1 MLDWMKK
8 LFNKEEEQ
16 TAMNKEVPKQIESQP
31 KIPRVNHYTEARE
44 AQMASRNAG
53 KCRFPLVPDNGF
65 DEEDESE
72 VNRFEEQPVQGVAYE
87 EPTAQRGIKVERS
100 RRPYVE
106 KVVSTYE
113 EPEVQYEPVR
123 ESVVKKASA
132 PSQESNRRPFRPTEM
147 ISPIYGYNRPSVEKK
162 VEKQEEVKERED
174 LEISVEGKAVVDAWL
189 EKKGYKLSDFSEGQA
204 TSSAPG
210 EVVEQKGQQ
219 SKKEEK
225 SVVDQ
230 WLEKNG
236 YEIERQVPLVEEKEV
251 IKEMSTPQEVSADE
265 LLHKTVAEQME
276 SAKLEKDVVVLNE
289 NNLQEELVASKVE
302 HEDTILSE
310 EIKRNT
316 EIKQPTIEVE
326 KQAPEESV
334 IVKAE
339 EKLEETIIV
348 EIPEELEEVEVITET
363 EEQEE
368 VEVIAETE
376 ELEEV
381 EVIAETE
388 ELEEVE
394 VIAEV
399 EESEEVEVIAEAEES
414 EEVEVITETE
424 EQEEVEVIAETEES
438 EEVEV
443 ITETEEQEEVEVI
456 AEIEESEEVEVIA
469 ETEESEEVEV
479 IAEAEEQ
486 EEVEVIAEAEES
498 EEVEVI
504 AEAEESEEVEVI
516 AEAEEQ
522 EEVEVIAEAE
532 ESEEVEVIAEA
543 EESEEVE
550 VEVEVEVITET
561 EEQEEVEVIAE
572 TEEQEEVEVIA
583 ETEEQEEVEVIAE
596 TKAPVV
602 ETFVALEEIQ
612 QEDEVIEQNSEFIH
626 VAEADEQTKN
636 DVQSFA
642 NVLIAETE
650 ENKRVVEEAP
660 VVEEQSVEEE
670 VPVAE
675 EQPVVKKEEPKREK
689 KRHVPFNVVM
699 LKQDRTRLMER
710 HAARANAMQ
719 PSANVRVENKPVQQ
733 EVAEPQVEEQ
743 PMQQVVVESQVE
755 ESPVQQVVAEPQVE
769 EQPMQQVVAE
779 PQVEESP
786 VQQVVA
792 KTQVEEQ
799 PMQQVVA
806 EPQVEEQ
813 SMQQVVVE
821 SQVEESPVQQVVAEP
836 QVEEQSMQQVVVE
849 SQVEESPVQQVVAE
863 PQVEEQPMQQVVAE
877 PQVEEQPMQ
886 QVVVESQVEES
897 PVQQVVAEPQV
908 EEQPMQQVVVE
919 QVQKSIS
926 STEPKEKA
934 YVVNQR
940 ENDMRNVLH
949 TPPTY
954 TVPPLALLS
963 IPQQTALD
971 NTEWLEEQKELLDTT
986 FNNFHVGAHVINVS
1000 QGPAVTR
1007 FEVQPDPGVKVNK
1020 ITNLSDDI
1028 KLSLAAKDIR
1038 IEAPIPGKSAIGIEV
1053 PNKESK
1059 PVFLREILRSPV
1071 FTKSESPLT
1080 VALGLDI
1087 SGDPIVTDI
1096 RKMPH
1101 GLIAGATGS
1110 GKSVCINAILTSIL
1124 YKAKPHEVKL
1134 MLIDPKMVEL
1144 APYNSVPH
1152 LVAPVITD
1160 VKAATAALKWAVEE
1174 MERRYELFAHAG
1186 ARDLTRYNTIV
1197 SEREIP
1203 GETLPYIVIVID
1215 ELADLM
1221 MVAPGDV
1228 EEAICRIAQKARAC
1242 GIHLLVAT
1250 QRPSVDV
1257 ITGLIKSNI
1266 PTRIAFTVSSQVD
1279 SRTIIDI
1286 GGAEKL
1292 LGRGDMLF
1300 LGNGT
1305 SKPVR
1310 IQGVYVSDDEIEKTV
1325 DHVRKQMKPNYL
1337 FKQEDLLAKTEQAES
1352 EDELFFDACQFVV
1365 EQGGAS
1371 TSSVQ
1376 RKFRIGYNRA
1386 ARLIEEMESQGII
1399 SEGRGTKP
1407 RDVLISEDEFAA
1419 MQETNV

>member
-16 TAMNKEVPKQIESQP
+16 TAINKEVPKQIESQP

-65 DEEDESE
+65 DEED
-72 VNRFEEQPVQGVAYE
+72 VIATGHFEEQPVQVVTYE
-87 EPTAQRGIKVERS
+87 NQPTQRGVKVERS
-100 RRPYVE
+100 RRQYVE

-113 EPEVQYEPVR
+113 EPEMQYEPER
-123 ESVVKKASA
+123 EPVVKKASV

-162 VEKQEEVKERED
+162 VEKQEEKKERED
-174 LEISVEGKAVVDAWL
+174 LEISVEGKSVVDAWL
-189 EKKGYKLSDFSEGQA
+189 EKKGYTLSDFSEGQA
-204 TSSAPG
+204 TNSSSHEG
-210 EVVEQKGQQ
+210 VDQRDQQ

-236 YEIERQVPLVEEKEV
+236 YEIERQEPIVEEKEV
-251 IKEMSTPQEVSADE
+251 VQEISAQQAVPAGE
-265 LLHKTVAEQME
+265 VPHQTIAERME
-276 SAKLEKDVVVLNE
+276 DAKQESDVVVKNI
-289 NNLQEELVASKVE
+289 LQTELVDSKVE

-310 EIKRNT
+310 ETKRNT
-316 EIKQPTIEVE
+316 EIEQPTIEVE

-348 EIPEELEEVEVITET
+348 EIPEEVEVIAEAEELEEVEVIAEAEELEEVEVIVEAEELEEVEGIAEAEESEEVEVITEA
-363 EEQEE
+363 EELEE
-368 VEVIAETE
+368 VEGIAETE

-381 EVIAETE
+381 EVIAEAE

-394 VIAEV
+394 PI
-399 EESEEVEVIAEAEES
+399 
-414 EEVEVITETE
+414 
-424 EQEEVEVIAETEES
+424 
-438 EEVEV
+438 
-443 ITETEEQEEVEVI
+443 
-456 AEIEESEEVEVIA
+456 
-469 ETEESEEVEV
+469 
-479 IAEAEEQ
+479 
-486 EEVEVIAEAEES
+486 
-498 EEVEVI
+498 
-504 AEAEESEEVEVI
+504 
-516 AEAEEQ
+516 
-522 EEVEVIAEAE
+522 
-532 ESEEVEVIAEA
+532 
-543 EESEEVE
+543 
-550 VEVEVEVITET
+550 
-561 EEQEEVEVIAE
+561 
-572 TEEQEEVEVIA
+572 
-583 ETEEQEEVEVIAE
+583 
-596 TKAPVV
+596 
-602 ETFVALEEIQ
+602 ALEETQ
-612 QEDEVIEQNSEFIH
+612 QEMVLNEAIELKNGFIH
-626 VAEADEQTKN
+626 VTEVDEQTKK

-642 NVLIAETE
+642 DVLIAEE
-650 ENKRVVEEAP
+650 QRVVEEAP
-660 VVEEQSVEEE
+660 IAEGQQVVEEAPVAEGQQVVEEA
-670 VPVAE
+670 PVAEGQQVVEEAPIAEEQRVVEEAPIAEEQRVVEEAPIAEEQRVVEEAPIAEGQQVVEEAPIAEGQQVVEEAPVAEGQQVVEEAPIAE
-675 EQPVVKKEEPKREK
+675 EQPVVEEALIAGGQRVVEEALIVEEQPVVEEARIAEEQRVVEEAPIAEEQRVVEEARIAEERQVVEETPVLEEQPIVQKEEPKRQK

-710 HAARANAMQ
+710 HAARVNAMQ
-719 PSANVRVENKPVQQ
+719 PSMSERVENKPVQQ
-733 EVAEPQVEEQ
+733 VEEKPMQQVVVEPQVEERPMQ
-743 PMQQVVVESQVE
+743 QVAVEPQVEEKPMQQVVEPQVEEKPMQQVVVESQVE
-755 ESPVQQVVAEPQVE
+755 ERPV
-769 EQPMQQVVAE
+769 
-779 PQVEESP
+779 
-786 VQQVVA
+786 
-792 KTQVEEQ
+792 
-799 PMQQVVA
+799 
-806 EPQVEEQ
+806 
-813 SMQQVVVE
+813 
-821 SQVEESPVQQVVAEP
+821 
-836 QVEEQSMQQVVVE
+836 
-849 SQVEESPVQQVVAE
+849 
-863 PQVEEQPMQQVVAE
+863 
-877 PQVEEQPMQ
+877 
-886 QVVVESQVEES
+886 
-897 PVQQVVAEPQV
+897 
-908 EEQPMQQVVVE
+908 QQVVVE
-919 QVQKSIS
+919 QVQKPTS
-926 STEPKEKA
+926 STEVQEKA

-940 ENDMRNVLH
+940 ENDMRNVLQ

-954 TVPPLALLS
+954 AIPPLTLLS
-963 IPQQTALD
+963 IPQQAALD
-971 NTEWLEEQKELLDTT
+971 NTEWLDEQKELLDTT

-1197 SEREIP
+1197 SGREIP

-1310 IQGVYVSDDEIEKTV
+1310 VQGVYVSDDEIEKTV

>member
-72 VNRFEEQPVQGVAYE
+72 VNRFEEQPVQGVTYE

-123 ESVVKKASA
+123 ESVVKKASTPA
-132 PSQESNRRPFRPTEM
+132 QESNRRPFRPTEM

-162 VEKQEEVKERED
+162 EEKQEEVKERED
-174 LEISVEGKAVVDAWL
+174 LEISVEGKSVVDAWL
-189 EKKGYKLSDFSEGQA
+189 EKKGYTLSDFSEGQA
-204 TSSAPG
+204 PTSSSHRAANQQG
-210 EVVEQKGQQ
+210 EQQ
-219 SKKEEK
+219 YEENKKEEK

-251 IKEMSTPQEVSADE
+251 IQEMSTPQEVSADE

-348 EIPEELEEVEVITET
+348 EIPEEVSKVEVIAETEEFEEVVMETEAPEEVEVITET
-363 EEQEE
+363 EE
-368 VEVIAETE
+368 
-376 ELEEV
+376 
-381 EVIAETE
+381 
-388 ELEEVE
+388 
-394 VIAEV
+394 
-399 EESEEVEVIAEAEES
+399 SEEA
-414 EEVEVITETE
+414 
-424 EQEEVEVIAETEES
+424 
-438 EEVEV
+438 
-443 ITETEEQEEVEVI
+443 
-456 AEIEESEEVEVIA
+456 
-469 ETEESEEVEV
+469 
-479 IAEAEEQ
+479 
-486 EEVEVIAEAEES
+486 EVIAEAEES

-516 AEAEEQ
+516 TETEELEEVEVIAEAEESEEVEVITETEELEEVEVIAETEELEEVEVITETEESEEVEVITETEES

-532 ESEEVEVIAEA
+532 ESEEVEVIAEV
-543 EESEEVE
+543 EESEEA
-550 VEVEVEVITET
+550 
-561 EEQEEVEVIAE
+561 EVIAE
-572 TEEQEEVEVIA
+572 IN
-583 ETEEQEEVEVIAE
+583 
-596 TKAPVV
+596 APVV

-612 QEDEVIEQNSEFIH
+612 QEDEAIEQKSEFIH
-626 VAEADEQTKN
+626 VAEADEQTKK

-642 NVLIAETE
+642 DVLIAEEQPVVE
-650 ENKRVVEEAP
+650 EAPVVEKQPVAEETLVAEEQRVVEEAPVAEEQQVVEEAP
-660 VVEEQSVEEE
+660 VVEEQSVVEEAPVVE
-670 VPVAE
+670 EQPVAEETPVAE
-675 EQPVVKKEEPKREK
+675 EQPVVQKEEPKREK

-733 EVAEPQVEEQ
+733 EVAEPQVEERPVQ
-743 PMQQVVVESQVE
+743 QVAAEPQMEEHPVQQVVAKPQVE
-755 ESPVQQVVAEPQVE
+755 EQTMKQVVAEPQVEERPVQQVVAEPQVEEHPVQQVVAEPQVE
-769 EQPMQQVVAE
+769 EQPI
-779 PQVEESP
+779 
-786 VQQVVA
+786 
-792 KTQVEEQ
+792 
-799 PMQQVVA
+799 
-806 EPQVEEQ
+806 
-813 SMQQVVVE
+813 
-821 SQVEESPVQQVVAEP
+821 
-836 QVEEQSMQQVVVE
+836 
-849 SQVEESPVQQVVAE
+849 
-863 PQVEEQPMQQVVAE
+863 
-877 PQVEEQPMQ
+877 
-886 QVVVESQVEES
+886 
-897 PVQQVVAEPQV
+897 
-908 EEQPMQQVVVE
+908 QQVVVE
-919 QVQKSIS
+919 QVQKPIS
-926 STEPKEKA
+926 STEVQEKA

-963 IPQQTALD
+963 IPQQSALD

-1310 IQGVYVSDDEIEKTV
+1310 VQGVYVSDDEIEKTV
-1325 DHVRKQMKPNYL
+1325 DHVKKQMKPNYL

-1352 EDELFFDACQFVV
+1352 EDELFLDACQFVV

>member
-72 VNRFEEQPVQGVAYE
+72 VNRFEEQPVQGVTYE

-162 VEKQEEVKERED
+162 EEKQEEVKERED
-174 LEISVEGKAVVDAWL
+174 LEISVEGKSVVDAWL
-189 EKKGYKLSDFSEGQA
+189 EKKGYTLSDFSEGQA
-204 TSSAPG
+204 PTSSSHRAANQQG
-210 EVVEQKGQQ
+210 EQQ
-219 SKKEEK
+219 YEENKKEEK

-251 IKEMSTPQEVSADE
+251 IQEMSTPQEVSADE

-348 EIPEELEEVEVITET
+348 EIPEEVSKVEVIAETEEFEEVVMETEAPEEVEVITET
-363 EEQEE
+363 EE
-368 VEVIAETE
+368 
-376 ELEEV
+376 
-381 EVIAETE
+381 
-388 ELEEVE
+388 
-394 VIAEV
+394 
-399 EESEEVEVIAEAEES
+399 SEEA
-414 EEVEVITETE
+414 
-424 EQEEVEVIAETEES
+424 
-438 EEVEV
+438 
-443 ITETEEQEEVEVI
+443 
-456 AEIEESEEVEVIA
+456 
-469 ETEESEEVEV
+469 
-479 IAEAEEQ
+479 
-486 EEVEVIAEAEES
+486 EVIAEAEES

-516 AEAEEQ
+516 AETEESEEVEVIAETEESEEVEVIAETEES

-532 ESEEVEVIAEA
+532 ESEEVEVIAE
-543 EESEEVE
+543 
-550 VEVEVEVITET
+550 IN
-561 EEQEEVEVIAE
+561 
-572 TEEQEEVEVIA
+572 
-583 ETEEQEEVEVIAE
+583 
-596 TKAPVV
+596 APVV
-602 ETFVALEEIQ
+602 ETFVALEDIQ
-612 QEDEVIEQNSEFIH
+612 QEAEAIEQKSEFIH
-626 VAEADEQTKN
+626 VAEADEQTKK

-642 NVLIAETE
+642 DVLIAEKQPAVE
-650 ENKRVVEEAP
+650 EAPVAEEQRVEEEAPVVEEQSVVEEAPVVEEQPVAEETPVAEEQRVEEEAPVAEEQRVEEEAPVVEEQPVAEETPVAEEQRVEEEAPVAEEQRVEEEAPVVEEQQVEEETPVAEEQRVVEEAPVAEEQRVEEEAPVVEEQQVEEETPVAEEQRVVEEAPVAEEQRVEEEAPVVEEQRVVEEAP
-660 VVEEQSVEEE
+660 VVEEQQVEEE
-670 VPVAE
+670 QPVAEETPVAE
-675 EQPVVKKEEPKREK
+675 EQPVVQKEEPKREK

-733 EVAEPQVEEQ
+733 EVAEPQVEEH
-743 PMQQVVVESQVE
+743 PVQQVVAEPQMEEHPVQQVVAEPQE
-755 ESPVQQVVAEPQVE
+755 EEHPVQQVVAEPQEEERPVQQVVAEPQEEERPVQQVVAEPQEEERPVQQVVAEPQVE
-769 EQPMQQVVAE
+769 EH
-779 PQVEESP
+779 
-786 VQQVVA
+786 
-792 KTQVEEQ
+792 
-799 PMQQVVA
+799 
-806 EPQVEEQ
+806 
-813 SMQQVVVE
+813 
-821 SQVEESPVQQVVAEP
+821 PVQQVVAEP
-836 QVEEQSMQQVVVE
+836 QE
-849 SQVEESPVQQVVAE
+849 
-863 PQVEEQPMQQVVAE
+863 EEQPI
-877 PQVEEQPMQ
+877 
-886 QVVVESQVEES
+886 
-897 PVQQVVAEPQV
+897 
-908 EEQPMQQVVVE
+908 QQVVVE
-919 QVQKSIS
+919 QVQKPIS
-926 STEPKEKA
+926 STEVQEKA

-963 IPQQTALD
+963 IPQQSALD

-1310 IQGVYVSDDEIEKTV
+1310 VQGVYVSDDEIEKTV
-1325 DHVRKQMKPNYL
+1325 DHVKKQMKPNYL

-1352 EDELFFDACQFVV
+1352 EDELFLDACQFVV

>member
-16 TAMNKEVPKQIESQP
+16 TAMNKEVPKQVESQP

-65 DEEDESE
+65 DEEDVIETGH
-72 VNRFEEQPVQGVAYE
+72 FEEQPVQAVTYE
-87 EPTAQRGIKVERS
+87 NEPIQRGIKVERS
-100 RRPYVE
+100 RRQYVE

-113 EPEVQYEPVR
+113 EPEMQYEPER
-123 ESVVKKASA
+123 EPVVKKASTPA
-132 PSQESNRRPFRPTEM
+132 QESNRRPFRPTEM

-162 VEKQEEVKERED
+162 EEKQEEVKERED
-174 LEISVEGKAVVDAWL
+174 LEISVEGKSVVDAWL
-189 EKKGYKLSDFSEGQA
+189 EKKGYTLSDFSEGQA
-204 TSSAPG
+204 PTSSSHRAANEQG
-210 EVVEQKGQQ
+210 ERQYEE

-236 YEIERQVPLVEEKEV
+236 YEIERQEPIVEEKEV
-251 IKEMSTPQEVSADE
+251 VQEMSAPQEVPAAE
-265 LLHKTVAEQME
+265 LLHETIAERME
-276 SAKLEKDVVVLNE
+276 GAKQESDVVDKNI
-289 NNLQEELVASKVE
+289 LQEELVDSKVE

-310 EIKRNT
+310 EIKRST
-316 EIKQPTIEVE
+316 EIEQPTIEVE

-339 EKLEETIIV
+339 EKLEETIVV
-348 EIPEELEEVEVITET
+348 EIP
-363 EEQEE
+363 
-368 VEVIAETE
+368 
-376 ELEEV
+376 
-381 EVIAETE
+381 
-388 ELEEVE
+388 
-394 VIAEV
+394 
-399 EESEEVEVIAEAEES
+399 EEVEVIAEAEEP
-414 EEVEVITETE
+414 
-424 EQEEVEVIAETEES
+424 EEVEVIAET
-438 EEVEV
+438 
-443 ITETEEQEEVEVI
+443 
-456 AEIEESEEVEVIA
+456 EESEEVEVIA

-479 IAEAEEQ
+479 IAETEELEEVEVTAETEELEEVEVVAETEEL
-486 EEVEVIAEAEES
+486 EEVEVIAETEKLEELEEVEVIAETEES

-504 AEAEESEEVEVI
+504 AETEAPEEVE
-516 AEAEEQ
+516 
-522 EEVEVIAEAE
+522 
-532 ESEEVEVIAEA
+532 
-543 EESEEVE
+543 
-550 VEVEVEVITET
+550 
-561 EEQEEVEVIAE
+561 
-572 TEEQEEVEVIA
+572 
-583 ETEEQEEVEVIAE
+583 
-596 TKAPVV
+596 P
-602 ETFVALEEIQ
+602 VALEEMQ
-612 QEDEVIEQNSEFIH
+612 QEMVLNEAIEQKNEFIH
-626 VAEADEQTKN
+626 VAVADEQTKK

-642 NVLIAETE
+642 DVLIAEEQSVVE
-650 ENKRVVEEAP
+650 ETPIVEEQPVAEEAP
-660 VVEEQSVEEE
+660 VVEEQSVVEETPIVE
-670 VPVAE
+670 EAPVVEGQSVVEEAPIAE
-675 EQPVVKKEEPKREK
+675 EQPVAEETSVVEEQPVAEETSIVEEQPVAEEAPVVEEQPVVQKEEPKREK

-699 LKQDRTRLMER
+699 LKQDRARLMER
-710 HAARANAMQ
+710 HASRTNGMQ
-719 PSANVRVENKPVQQ
+719 SSMSERVENKPVHQVEEQ
-733 EVAEPQVEEQ
+733 PQVEEK
-743 PMQQVVVESQVE
+743 PMQQVVVEPQVE
-755 ESPVQQVVAEPQVE
+755 EKQMQQVVEPQVEEKPMQQVVVEPQVEEKPMQQVVVEPQVEEKPMQQVVVEPQVEEKKPVQQVVEPQVEEVQPVQQVVAE
-769 EQPMQQVVAE
+769 
-779 PQVEESP
+779 
-786 VQQVVA
+786 
-792 KTQVEEQ
+792 
-799 PMQQVVA
+799 
-806 EPQVEEQ
+806 
-813 SMQQVVVE
+813 
-821 SQVEESPVQQVVAEP
+821 
-836 QVEEQSMQQVVVE
+836 
-849 SQVEESPVQQVVAE
+849 
-863 PQVEEQPMQQVVAE
+863 
-877 PQVEEQPMQ
+877 
-886 QVVVESQVEES
+886 
-897 PVQQVVAEPQV
+897 
-908 EEQPMQQVVVE
+908 
-919 QVQKSIS
+919 QVQKPIS
-926 STEPKEKA
+926 STEVEEKA

-940 ENDMRNVLH
+940 ENDVRNVLQ

-954 TVPPLALLS
+954 TIPSLTLLS
-963 IPQQTALD
+963 IPQQAALD

-1197 SEREIP
+1197 SGREIP

-1310 IQGVYVSDDEIEKTV
+1310 VQGVYVSDDEIEKTV
-1325 DHVRKQMKPNYL
+1325 DHVKKQMKPNYL

-1352 EDELFFDACQFVV
+1352 EDELFLDACQFVV

>member
-363 EEQEE
+363 EELEEVEVIAETEELEEVEVIAEAEESEEVEVIAEAEESEEVEVIAETEEPEEVEVIAEMEEVEEVEVITEAEESEEVEVIAETEESEEVEVIAETEEPEEVEVIAEAEESEEVEVIAETEEPEEVEVIAEMEEVEEVEVITEAEESEEVEVIAETEESEEVEVIAEAEESEEVEVIAEAEESEE

-394 VIAEV
+394 VIAE
-399 EESEEVEVIAEAEES
+399 
-414 EEVEVITETE
+414 
-424 EQEEVEVIAETEES
+424 
-438 EEVEV
+438 
-443 ITETEEQEEVEVI
+443 
-456 AEIEESEEVEVIA
+456 
-469 ETEESEEVEV
+469 
-479 IAEAEEQ
+479 
-486 EEVEVIAEAEES
+486 
-498 EEVEVI
+498 
-504 AEAEESEEVEVI
+504 
-516 AEAEEQ
+516 
-522 EEVEVIAEAE
+522 
-532 ESEEVEVIAEA
+532 
-543 EESEEVE
+543 
-550 VEVEVEVITET
+550 
-561 EEQEEVEVIAE
+561 
-572 TEEQEEVEVIA
+572 
-583 ETEEQEEVEVIAE
+583 
-596 TKAPVV
+596 TKGPVV

-660 VVEEQSVEEE
+660 VVEEKSVVEEVPVAEEQSVVEEAPVVEEKSVVEE

-769 EQPMQQVVAE
+769 EQPMQQVV
-779 PQVEESP
+779 
-786 VQQVVA
+786 
-792 KTQVEEQ
+792 
-799 PMQQVVA
+799 
-806 EPQVEEQ
+806 
-813 SMQQVVVE
+813 
-821 SQVEESPVQQVVAEP
+821 
-836 QVEEQSMQQVVVE
+836 
-849 SQVEESPVQQVVAE
+849 
-863 PQVEEQPMQQVVAE
+863 
-877 PQVEEQPMQ
+877 
-886 QVVVESQVEES
+886 
-897 PVQQVVAEPQV
+897 
-908 EEQPMQQVVVE
+908 VE
-919 QVQKSIS
+919 QVQKPIS
-926 STEPKEKA
+926 STEVKEKA

>member
-16 TAMNKEVPKQIESQP
+16 TAMNKEVPKQVESQP

-65 DEEDESE
+65 DEEDVIETGH
-72 VNRFEEQPVQGVAYE
+72 FEEQPVQAVTYE
-87 EPTAQRGIKVERS
+87 NEPIQRGIKVERS
-100 RRPYVE
+100 RRQYVE

-113 EPEVQYEPVR
+113 EPEMQYEPER
-123 ESVVKKASA
+123 EPVVKKASTPA
-132 PSQESNRRPFRPTEM
+132 QESNRRPFRPTEM

-162 VEKQEEVKERED
+162 EEKQEEVKERED
-174 LEISVEGKAVVDAWL
+174 LEISVEGKSVVDAWL
-189 EKKGYKLSDFSEGQA
+189 EKKGYTLSDFSEGQA
-204 TSSAPG
+204 QTSSSHRAANEQG
-210 EVVEQKGQQ
+210 EQQ
-219 SKKEEK
+219 YEESKKEEK

-236 YEIERQVPLVEEKEV
+236 YEIERQEPIVEEKEV
-251 IKEMSTPQEVSADE
+251 VQEMSAPQEVPAAE
-265 LLHKTVAEQME
+265 LLHETIAERME
-276 SAKLEKDVVVLNE
+276 GAKQESDVVDKNI
-289 NNLQEELVASKVE
+289 LQEELVDSKVE

-310 EIKRNT
+310 EIKRST
-316 EIKQPTIEVE
+316 EIEQPTIEVE

-339 EKLEETIIV
+339 EKLEETIVV
-348 EIPEELEEVEVITET
+348 EIP
-363 EEQEE
+363 EE
-368 VEVIAETE
+368 VEVIAEAE
-376 ELEEV
+376 EP
-381 EVIAETE
+381 
-388 ELEEVE
+388 
-394 VIAEV
+394 
-399 EESEEVEVIAEAEES
+399 EEVEVIAEAEES
-414 EEVEVITETE
+414 EEVEVIAETEEPEEVEVIAEAEESEEVEVIAETE
-424 EQEEVEVIAETEES
+424 EQEEVEVIAET
-438 EEVEV
+438 
-443 ITETEEQEEVEVI
+443 
-456 AEIEESEEVEVIA
+456 EESEEVEVIA

-479 IAEAEEQ
+479 IAEAEEL
-486 EEVEVIAEAEES
+486 EEVEVIAEAEEL
-498 EEVEVI
+498 
-504 AEAEESEEVEVI
+504 
-516 AEAEEQ
+516 
-522 EEVEVIAEAE
+522 
-532 ESEEVEVIAEA
+532 
-543 EESEEVE
+543 
-550 VEVEVEVITET
+550 
-561 EEQEEVEVIAE
+561 EEVEVIAE
-572 TEEQEEVEVIA
+572 TEEPEEVEVIA
-583 ETEEQEEVEVIAE
+583 EVEEPEEAEVIAE
-596 TKAPVV
+596 AEELEEV
-602 ETFVALEEIQ
+602 EPVALEEMQ
-612 QEDEVIEQNSEFIH
+612 QEMVLNEAIEQKNEFIH
-626 VAEADEQTKN
+626 VAEADEQTKK

-642 NVLIAETE
+642 DVLIAEE
-650 ENKRVVEEAP
+650 QRVVEEAPIAEEQPVAEETSVVEEQPVVEEAPIAEEQPVAEEAPIAEEQPVVEEAPIAEEQPVVEEAPIAEEQLVAEEAP
-660 VVEEQSVEEE
+660 VVEEQ
-670 VPVAE
+670 
-675 EQPVVKKEEPKREK
+675 PVVQKEEPKREK

-699 LKQDRTRLMER
+699 LKQDRARLMER
-710 HAARANAMQ
+710 HASRTNVMQ
-719 PSANVRVENKPVQQ
+719 SSMSERVENKPVHQVEEQPQVEEKPMQQ
-733 EVAEPQVEEQ
+733 VIVEPQVEEKQ
-743 PMQQVVVESQVE
+743 MQQVVEPQVEEKLMQQVVVEPQVEEKPMQQVVVEPQVE
-755 ESPVQQVVAEPQVE
+755 EKPMQQVVVEPQVEEVQPVQQVVAE
-769 EQPMQQVVAE
+769 
-779 PQVEESP
+779 
-786 VQQVVA
+786 
-792 KTQVEEQ
+792 
-799 PMQQVVA
+799 
-806 EPQVEEQ
+806 
-813 SMQQVVVE
+813 
-821 SQVEESPVQQVVAEP
+821 
-836 QVEEQSMQQVVVE
+836 
-849 SQVEESPVQQVVAE
+849 
-863 PQVEEQPMQQVVAE
+863 
-877 PQVEEQPMQ
+877 
-886 QVVVESQVEES
+886 
-897 PVQQVVAEPQV
+897 
-908 EEQPMQQVVVE
+908 
-919 QVQKSIS
+919 QVQKPIS
-926 STEPKEKA
+926 STEVEEKA

-940 ENDMRNVLH
+940 ENDVRNVLQ

-954 TVPPLALLS
+954 TIPSLTLLS
-963 IPQQTALD
+963 IPQQAALD

-1197 SEREIP
+1197 SGREIP

-1310 IQGVYVSDDEIEKTV
+1310 VQGVYVSDDEIEKTV
-1325 DHVRKQMKPNYL
+1325 DHVKKQMKPNYL

-1352 EDELFFDACQFVV
+1352 EDELFLDACQFVV

>member
-72 VNRFEEQPVQGVAYE
+72 VNRFEEQPVQGVTYE

-123 ESVVKKASA
+123 ESVVKKASTPA
-132 PSQESNRRPFRPTEM
+132 QESNRRPFRPTEM

-162 VEKQEEVKERED
+162 EEKQEEVKERED
-174 LEISVEGKAVVDAWL
+174 LEISVEGKSVVDAWL
-189 EKKGYKLSDFSEGQA
+189 EKKGYTLSDFSEGQA
-204 TSSAPG
+204 PTSSSHRAANQQG
-210 EVVEQKGQQ
+210 EQQ
-219 SKKEEK
+219 YKENKKEEK

-251 IKEMSTPQEVSADE
+251 IQEMSTPQEVSADE

-348 EIPEELEEVEVITET
+348 EIPEEVSKVEVIAETEEFEEVVMETEAPEEVEVITET
-363 EEQEE
+363 EESEEAEVIAEAEESEEVEVITETEELEE
-368 VEVIAETE
+368 VEVIAEAEESEEVEVITETE

-394 VIAEV
+394 VITET

-414 EEVEVITETE
+414 EE
-424 EQEEVEVIAETEES
+424 A
-438 EEVEV
+438 
-443 ITETEEQEEVEVI
+443 EVI
-456 AEIEESEEVEVIA
+456 AEIN
-469 ETEESEEVEV
+469 
-479 IAEAEEQ
+479 
-486 EEVEVIAEAEES
+486 
-498 EEVEVI
+498 
-504 AEAEESEEVEVI
+504 
-516 AEAEEQ
+516 
-522 EEVEVIAEAE
+522 
-532 ESEEVEVIAEA
+532 
-543 EESEEVE
+543 
-550 VEVEVEVITET
+550 
-561 EEQEEVEVIAE
+561 
-572 TEEQEEVEVIA
+572 
-583 ETEEQEEVEVIAE
+583 
-596 TKAPVV
+596 APVV

-612 QEDEVIEQNSEFIH
+612 QEDEAIEQKSEFIH
-626 VAEADEQTKN
+626 VAEADEQTKK

-642 NVLIAETE
+642 DVLIAEEQPVVE
-650 ENKRVVEEAP
+650 EAPVVEKQPVAEETLVAEEQRVVEEAPVAEEQQVVEEAP
-660 VVEEQSVEEE
+660 VVEEQSVVEEAPVVE
-670 VPVAE
+670 EQPVAEETPVAE
-675 EQPVVKKEEPKREK
+675 EQPVVQKEEPKREK

-733 EVAEPQVEEQ
+733 EVAEPQVEERPVQ
-743 PMQQVVVESQVE
+743 QVAAEPQMEEHPVQQVVAKPQVE
-755 ESPVQQVVAEPQVE
+755 EQTMKQVVAEPQVEERPVQQVVAEPQVEEHPVQQVVAEPQVE
-769 EQPMQQVVAE
+769 EQPI
-779 PQVEESP
+779 
-786 VQQVVA
+786 
-792 KTQVEEQ
+792 
-799 PMQQVVA
+799 
-806 EPQVEEQ
+806 
-813 SMQQVVVE
+813 
-821 SQVEESPVQQVVAEP
+821 
-836 QVEEQSMQQVVVE
+836 
-849 SQVEESPVQQVVAE
+849 
-863 PQVEEQPMQQVVAE
+863 
-877 PQVEEQPMQ
+877 
-886 QVVVESQVEES
+886 
-897 PVQQVVAEPQV
+897 
-908 EEQPMQQVVVE
+908 QQVVVE
-919 QVQKSIS
+919 QVQKPIS
-926 STEPKEKA
+926 STEVQEKA

-963 IPQQTALD
+963 IPQQSALD

-1310 IQGVYVSDDEIEKTV
+1310 VQGVYVSDDEIEKTV
-1325 DHVRKQMKPNYL
+1325 DHVKKQMKPNYL

-1352 EDELFFDACQFVV
+1352 EDELFLDACQFVV

>member
-1 MLDWMKK
+1 
-8 LFNKEEEQ
+8 
-16 TAMNKEVPKQIESQP
+16 
-31 KIPRVNHYTEARE
+31 
-44 AQMASRNAG
+44 
-53 KCRFPLVPDNGF
+53 
-65 DEEDESE
+65 
-72 VNRFEEQPVQGVAYE
+72 
-87 EPTAQRGIKVERS
+87 
-100 RRPYVE
+100 
-106 KVVSTYE
+106 
-113 EPEVQYEPVR
+113 
-123 ESVVKKASA
+123 
-132 PSQESNRRPFRPTEM
+132 
-147 ISPIYGYNRPSVEKK
+147 
-162 VEKQEEVKERED
+162 
-174 LEISVEGKAVVDAWL
+174 
-189 EKKGYKLSDFSEGQA
+189 
-204 TSSAPG
+204 
-210 EVVEQKGQQ
+210 
-219 SKKEEK
+219 
-225 SVVDQ
+225 
-230 WLEKNG
+230 
-236 YEIERQVPLVEEKEV
+236 
-251 IKEMSTPQEVSADE
+251 
-265 LLHKTVAEQME
+265 
-276 SAKLEKDVVVLNE
+276 
-289 NNLQEELVASKVE
+289 
-302 HEDTILSE
+302 
-310 EIKRNT
+310 
-316 EIKQPTIEVE
+316 
-326 KQAPEESV
+326 
-334 IVKAE
+334 
-339 EKLEETIIV
+339 ET
-348 EIPEELEEVEVITET
+348 
-363 EEQEE
+363 
-368 VEVIAETE
+368 
-376 ELEEV
+376 
-381 EVIAETE
+381 
-388 ELEEVE
+388 
-394 VIAEV
+394 
-399 EESEEVEVIAEAEES
+399 
-414 EEVEVITETE
+414 
-424 EQEEVEVIAETEES
+424 
-438 EEVEV
+438 
-443 ITETEEQEEVEVI
+443 
-456 AEIEESEEVEVIA
+456 EESEEVEVIA

-479 IAEAEEQ
+479 IAEADS
-486 EEVEVIAEAEES
+486 V
-498 EEVEVI
+498 
-504 AEAEESEEVEVI
+504 
-516 AEAEEQ
+516 
-522 EEVEVIAEAE
+522 
-532 ESEEVEVIAEA
+532 
-543 EESEEVE
+543 
-550 VEVEVEVITET
+550 T
-561 EEQEEVEVIAE
+561 
-572 TEEQEEVEVIA
+572 
-583 ETEEQEEVEVIAE
+583 
-596 TKAPVV
+596 
-602 ETFVALEEIQ
+602 LEETQ
-612 QEDEVIEQNSEFIH
+612 QEMLLNEAIEQKNEFIH
-626 VAEADEQTKN
+626 VAEADEQTKK

-642 NVLIAETE
+642 DVLIAEEQRVVE
-650 ENKRVVEEAP
+650 ETSVVEEQQVVEETPVVEEQRVVEETPVVEEQQVVEEAP
-660 VVEEQSVEEE
+660 VVEEQRVVEET
-670 VPVAE
+670 PVVEEQRVVEETPVVEEQQVVEETPIAE
-675 EQPVVKKEEPKREK
+675 EQPVVQKEEPKREK

-719 PSANVRVENKPVQQ
+719 SFMSERVESKPVQQ
-733 EVAEPQVEEQ
+733 VEETPVQQVAVEPQVEEKPMQQVVVEPQVEEQ
-743 PMQQVVVESQVE
+743 PVQQVAVEPRVEEQPVQQVAVEPQVEETPVQQVAVEPQVEETPVQQVAVEPQVEETLVQQVAVEPQVEEKPMQQVVVESQVE
-755 ESPVQQVVAEPQVE
+755 EQPV
-769 EQPMQQVVAE
+769 
-779 PQVEESP
+779 
-786 VQQVVA
+786 
-792 KTQVEEQ
+792 
-799 PMQQVVA
+799 
-806 EPQVEEQ
+806 
-813 SMQQVVVE
+813 
-821 SQVEESPVQQVVAEP
+821 
-836 QVEEQSMQQVVVE
+836 
-849 SQVEESPVQQVVAE
+849 
-863 PQVEEQPMQQVVAE
+863 
-877 PQVEEQPMQ
+877 
-886 QVVVESQVEES
+886 
-897 PVQQVVAEPQV
+897 
-908 EEQPMQQVVVE
+908 QQVVVE
-919 QVQKSIS
+919 QVREPIS
-926 STEPKEKA
+926 STEVQEKA

-940 ENDMRNVLH
+940 ENDMRNVLQ

-954 TVPPLALLS
+954 AIPPLTLLA
-963 IPQQTALD
+963 IPQQAALD
-971 NTEWLEEQKELLDTT
+971 NTEWLDEQRELLDTT

-1310 IQGVYVSDDEIEKTV
+1310 VQGVYVSDDEIEKTV
-1325 DHVRKQMKPNYL
+1325 DHVKKQMKPNYL

-1352 EDELFFDACQFVV
+1352 EDELFLDACQFVV

-1399 SEGRGTKP
+1399 SEARGTKP

>member
-1 MLDWMKK
+1 M
-8 LFNKEEEQ
+8 
-16 TAMNKEVPKQIESQP
+16 A
-31 KIPRVNHYTEARE
+31 EA
-44 AQMASRNAG
+44 
-53 KCRFPLVPDNGF
+53 
-65 DEEDESE
+65 
-72 VNRFEEQPVQGVAYE
+72 
-87 EPTAQRGIKVERS
+87 
-100 RRPYVE
+100 
-106 KVVSTYE
+106 
-113 EPEVQYEPVR
+113 
-123 ESVVKKASA
+123 
-132 PSQESNRRPFRPTEM
+132 
-147 ISPIYGYNRPSVEKK
+147 
-162 VEKQEEVKERED
+162 
-174 LEISVEGKAVVDAWL
+174 
-189 EKKGYKLSDFSEGQA
+189 
-204 TSSAPG
+204 
-210 EVVEQKGQQ
+210 
-219 SKKEEK
+219 
-225 SVVDQ
+225 
-230 WLEKNG
+230 
-236 YEIERQVPLVEEKEV
+236 
-251 IKEMSTPQEVSADE
+251 
-265 LLHKTVAEQME
+265 
-276 SAKLEKDVVVLNE
+276 
-289 NNLQEELVASKVE
+289 
-302 HEDTILSE
+302 
-310 EIKRNT
+310 
-316 EIKQPTIEVE
+316 
-326 KQAPEESV
+326 
-334 IVKAE
+334 
-339 EKLEETIIV
+339 
-348 EIPEELEEVEVITET
+348 
-363 EEQEE
+363 
-368 VEVIAETE
+368 
-376 ELEEV
+376 
-381 EVIAETE
+381 
-388 ELEEVE
+388 
-394 VIAEV
+394 

-424 EQEEVEVIAETEES
+424 ELEEVEVIAETEES
-438 EEVEV
+438 EEA
-443 ITETEEQEEVEVI
+443 EVI
-456 AEIEESEEVEVIA
+456 AEIN
-469 ETEESEEVEV
+469 
-479 IAEAEEQ
+479 
-486 EEVEVIAEAEES
+486 
-498 EEVEVI
+498 
-504 AEAEESEEVEVI
+504 
-516 AEAEEQ
+516 
-522 EEVEVIAEAE
+522 
-532 ESEEVEVIAEA
+532 
-543 EESEEVE
+543 
-550 VEVEVEVITET
+550 
-561 EEQEEVEVIAE
+561 
-572 TEEQEEVEVIA
+572 
-583 ETEEQEEVEVIAE
+583 
-596 TKAPVV
+596 APVV

-612 QEDEVIEQNSEFIH
+612 QEDEAIEQKSEFIH
-626 VAEADEQTKN
+626 VAEADEQTKK

-642 NVLIAETE
+642 DVLIVEEQPVVEEAPVAEE
-650 ENKRVVEEAP
+650 QQVVEEAP
-660 VVEEQSVEEE
+660 VVEEQSVVEEAPVVE
-670 VPVAE
+670 EQPVAEETPVAE
-675 EQPVVKKEEPKREK
+675 EQPVVQKEEPKREK

-733 EVAEPQVEEQ
+733 EVAEPQVEER
-743 PMQQVVVESQVE
+743 
-755 ESPVQQVVAEPQVE
+755 PVQQVVAEPQVE

-779 PQVEESP
+779 PQVEER
-786 VQQVVA
+786 
-792 KTQVEEQ
+792 
-799 PMQQVVA
+799 
-806 EPQVEEQ
+806 
-813 SMQQVVVE
+813 
-821 SQVEESPVQQVVAEP
+821 PVQQVVAEP
-836 QVEEQSMQQVVVE
+836 QVEEH
-849 SQVEESPVQQVVAE
+849 PVQQVVAE
-863 PQVEEQPMQQVVAE
+863 PQVEEQPI
-877 PQVEEQPMQ
+877 
-886 QVVVESQVEES
+886 
-897 PVQQVVAEPQV
+897 
-908 EEQPMQQVVVE
+908 QQVVVE
-919 QVQKSIS
+919 QVQKPIS
-926 STEPKEKA
+926 STEVQEKA

-963 IPQQTALD
+963 IPQQSALD

-1310 IQGVYVSDDEIEKTV
+1310 VQGVYVSDDEIEKTV
-1325 DHVRKQMKPNYL
+1325 DHVKKQMKPNYL

-1352 EDELFFDACQFVV
+1352 EDELFLDACQFVV